1 VPTVYDSN
9 SLSRYIRDGQV
20 WHRDSFDDGKRSIN
34 GNNEM
39 SAAARMIID
48 SADDLARRISDFG
61 DASPK
66 YDQLFEGYAR
76 LALQPGS
83 AVLIFAPNSVEFF
96 FHWIAALANGYVPCA
111 IAPSTKR
118 SLVSALQQS
127 LNIAAIVGPQLDPAR
142 YRAKHAARIGA
153 FHVVACHDTP
163 PSYDPFDVLILTT
176 GTSGSQTACV
186 HSVESLVCNAS
197 MTNKALN
204 ITAADKQLVVLPM
217 YHSYG
222 LITQSIGA
230 IISGC
235 ELKIDGPPFNANR
248 FADLI
253 RKERISIC
261 GITPTI
267 ARDLLR
273 RETVLPALRSMSIG
287 GDRVSPEEVMSLLRK
302 PFINELYITYGL
314 TEAGPRVSVLPAHI
328 APVETYDSVGTAFSG
343 VSTRIEMPDADGV
356 GQLLV
361 KTPSVCRRKVGE
373 NILRQPFT
381 VDGFIETGD
390 LFTKDAAGYLRYIAR
405 QSDILIV
412 KGEKLNTRNIDLVAE
427 LHPDVEFA
435 RTAAS
440 DMNSLV
446 TRLWAKDG
454 KVLDLAEIKQLMKS
468 SLRLHEVPD
477 TLVQERNAV
486 FHK

>member
-1 VPTVYDSN
+1 
-9 SLSRYIRDGQV
+9 
-20 WHRDSFDDGKRSIN
+20 
-34 GNNEM
+34 M
-39 SAAARMIID
+39 SAAARMIIE

-61 DASPK
+61 DVSTK
-66 YDQLFEGYAR
+66 YDLLFEGYAR

-83 AVLIFAPNSVEFF
+83 AVLIFAPNSVEFL

-111 IAPSTKR
+111 IAPSTK
-118 SLVSALQQS
+118 SSFVSALQKS
-127 LNIAAIVGPQLDPAR
+127 LKIAAIVGPGLDPAR
-142 YRAKHAARIGA
+142 YQAKGIRRIGA
-153 FHVVACHDTP
+153 FNAVVCDFTP
-163 PSYDPFDVLILTT
+163 PPYEPFDVLILTT

-197 MTNKALN
+197 MTNETLN

-253 RKERISIC
+253 RREGISIC
-261 GITPTI
+261 GITPTL

-273 RETVLPALRSMSIG
+273 RGTVLPALRSMSIG
-287 GDRVSPEEVMSLLRK
+287 GDRFSPEDVITLLNK
-302 PFINELYITYGL
+302 SFINELYITYGL

-328 APVETYDSVGTAFSG
+328 APVETYDSVGKPFSG
-343 VSTRIEMPDADGV
+343 ISTRIEMPDADGV

-361 KTPSVCRRKVGE
+361 KTPSVCRRKVGKS
-373 NILRQPFT
+373 ILRQPFT
-381 VDGFIETGD
+381 FDGFLETGD
-390 LFTKDAAGYLRYIAR
+390 LFTKDPSGYLRHIAR
-405 QSDILIV
+405 KADIVIV
-412 KGEKLNTRNIDLVAE
+412 KGEKLNTASIDLVAE
-427 LHPDVEFA
+427 SHPDVECA
-435 RTAAS
+435 RTTA
-440 DMNSLV
+440 DDGNLLV
-446 TRLWAKDG
+446 TRLWARDAKR
-454 KVLDLAEIKQLMKS
+454 LDLEEIRRFMGVA
-468 SLRLHEVPD
+468 LRLHEVPD
-477 TLVQERNAV
+477 KVIQEGNAV

>member
-1 VPTVYDSN
+1 
-9 SLSRYIRDGQV
+9 
-20 WHRDSFDDGKRSIN
+20 
-34 GNNEM
+34 M

-48 SADDLARRISDFG
+48 SVDDLARRISDFG

-66 YDQLFEGYAR
+66 YDQLVEGYAR

-83 AVLIFAPNSVEFF
+83 AVLIFAPNSVEFL
-96 FHWIAALANGYVPCA
+96 FHWIAGIANGYVPCA
-111 IAPSTKR
+111 IAPSTKT
-118 SLVSALQQS
+118 SLVSALRKS
-127 LNIAAIVGPQLDPAR
+127 LKIAAIVGPHFDPIR
-142 YRAKHAARIGA
+142 YQAKHSARIGTFDA
-153 FHVVACHDTP
+153 VVFDRIP
-163 PSYDPFDVLILTT
+163 PPYEPFDVLILTT

-186 HSVESLVCNAS
+186 HTVESLACNAS

-204 ITAADKQLVVLPM
+204 ITATDKQLCVVPM

-222 LITQSIGA
+222 LVTQSIGS

-253 RKERISIC
+253 RKEGISIC

-273 RETVLPALRSMSIG
+273 RRTLLPALRSMSIG
-287 GDRVSPEEVMSLLRK
+287 GDRVSPEEVMSLLSK
-302 PFINELYITYGL
+302 SFVNELYITYGQ
-314 TEAGPRVSVLPAHI
+314 TEAGPRISVLPAHT
-328 APVETYDSVGTAFSG
+328 APVEAYDSVGIAFSG
-343 VSTRIEMPDADGV
+343 VSTRIENPDADGV

-373 NILRQPFT
+373 NIQRQPFT
-381 VDGFIETGD
+381 SDGFLETGD
-390 LFTKDAAGYLRYIAR
+390 LFTKDAAGYLRYVAR
-405 QSDILIV
+405 KADILIV
-412 KGEKLNTRNIDLVAE
+412 KGEKLNTRSIDLVAE

-435 RTAAS
+435 RTKAG
-440 DMNSLV
+440 DMNALV
-446 TRLWAKDG
+446 TRLWARDDK
-454 KVLDLAEIKQLMKS
+454 KLDLEEIKKFMKS
-468 SLRLHEVPD
+468 HLRLHEVPD
-477 TLVQERNAV
+477 RVIQETNVV

>member
-1 VPTVYDSN
+1 MN
-9 SLSRYIRDGQV
+9 
-20 WHRDSFDDGKRSIN
+20 
-34 GNNEM
+34 
-39 SAAARMIID
+39 AAARMIIE
-48 SADDLARRISDFG
+48 SAPDLGRRFSDFG
-61 DASPK
+61 DVPPK

-83 AVLIFAPNSVEFF
+83 AVLIFAPNSVEFLL
-96 FHWIAALANGYVPCA
+96 HWIAVLANGYVPCA
-111 IAPSTKR
+111 IAPSTKA
-118 SLVSALQQS
+118 SLVSTLQKS
-127 LNIAAIVGPQLDPAR
+127 LNIAVIVGPQLDPAR
-142 YRAKHAARIGA
+142 YQAKHFARIGR
-153 FHVVACHDTP
+153 FNVVVCNRTA
-163 PSYDPFDVLILTT
+163 PSYEPFDVLMLTT
-176 GTSGSQTACV
+176 GTSGWQTACV
-186 HSVESLVCNAS
+186 HTVESLVCNAS

-204 ITAADKQLVVLPM
+204 ITATDKQLVVLPM

-222 LITQSIGA
+222 LVTQSIGS

-253 RKERISIC
+253 RHEHISIC

-273 RETVLPALRSMSIG
+273 RGTALPPLRSMSIG
-287 GDRVSPEEVMSLLRK
+287 GDRVSPEEVTTFLSK

-328 APVETYDSVGTAFSG
+328 APVLTYDSVGMPFSG
-343 VSTRIEMPDADGV
+343 ISIRIETPDANGV

-361 KTPSVCRRKVGE
+361 KTPSVCRRKVGGLV
-373 NILRQPFT
+373 LRQPFT
-381 VDGFIETGD
+381 SDGFLETGD
-390 LFTKDAAGYLRYIAR
+390 LFTKDADGYLRYVAR
-405 QSDILIV
+405 KADVLIV
-412 KGEKLNTRNIDLVAE
+412 KGEKLNTRSIDLVAE

-435 RTAAS
+435 RTTAN
-440 DMNSLV
+440 DTNSLV
-446 TRLWAKDG
+446 TRLWAKDD
-454 KVLDLAEIKQLMKS
+454 KILDLEEIKTFMRL

-477 TLVQERNAV
+477 TVIQEKNAV

>member
-1 VPTVYDSN
+1 
-9 SLSRYIRDGQV
+9 
-20 WHRDSFDDGKRSIN
+20 
-34 GNNEM
+34 
-39 SAAARMIID
+39 MIIETV
-48 SADDLARRISDFG
+48 DDLAPRVSDFG

-83 AVLIFAPNSVEFF
+83 AILIFAPNSVEFL
-96 FHWIAALANGYVPCA
+96 FHWIAVLANGYVPCA
-111 IAPSTKR
+111 IAPSTKS
-118 SLVSALQQS
+118 SLVTALQKS
-127 LNIAAIVGPQLDPAR
+127 LNIAAITGPRLEPIR
-142 YRAKHAARIGA
+142 YETKRLERIGA
-153 FHVVACHDTP
+153 FDVVVCDRTP
-163 PSYDPFDVLILTT
+163 PSYEPFDVLILTT

-186 HSVESLVCNAS
+186 HTVESLVCNAS

-204 ITAADKQLVVLPM
+204 ITAADKQLIVLPM
-217 YHSYG
+217 YHCYG

-253 RKERISIC
+253 RKEGISIC

-273 RETVLPALRSMSIG
+273 RGTVLPSLRSMSIG
-287 GDRVSPEEVMSLLRK
+287 GDRVSREEVTSLLSK

-314 TEAGPRVSVLPAHI
+314 TEAGPRVSVLPAHM
-328 APVETYDSVGTAFSG
+328 APVETYDSVGKPFSG
-343 VSTRIEMPDADGV
+343 VITRIEKPDSAGV

-361 KTPSVCRRKVGE
+361 KTPSVCRRKVGPT
-373 NILRQPFT
+373 ILRQPFT
-381 VDGFIETGD
+381 SDGFLKTGD
-390 LFTKDAAGYLRYIAR
+390 LFTQDAAGYLRYVAR
-405 QSDILIV
+405 KADILIV
-412 KGEKLNTRNIDLVAE
+412 KGEKLNTRSIDLVAE
-427 LHPDVEFA
+427 SHPDVECA
-435 RTAAS
+435 RTAAGEL
-440 DMNSLV
+440 NSVV
-446 TRLWAKDG
+446 TRLWAREG
-454 KVLDLAEIKQLMKS
+454 KILDLEEIKKFMKS

-477 TLVQERNAV
+477 KIIQEREAV

>member
-1 VPTVYDSN
+1 
-9 SLSRYIRDGQV
+9 
-20 WHRDSFDDGKRSIN
+20 
-34 GNNEM
+34 M

-48 SADDLARRISDFG
+48 SARDLARRISDFG
-61 DASPK
+61 DAPPK
-66 YDQLFEGYAR
+66 YDHLFEGYAR
-76 LALQPGS
+76 LGLQPGS
-83 AVLIFAPNSVEFF
+83 AVLIFAPNSIEFLL
-96 FHWIAALANGYVPCA
+96 HWIAALANGYVPCA
-111 IAPSTKR
+111 IAPSTKTSFVTALLK
-118 SLVSALQQS
+118 SLK
-127 LNIAAIVGPQLDPAR
+127 IAAIAGPQLDPAR
-142 YRAKHAARIGA
+142 YQAKYSARIGTFNA
-153 FHVVACHDTP
+153 VVCDRIP
-163 PSYDPFDVLILTT
+163 PAYEPFDVLILTT

-186 HSVESLVCNAS
+186 HTVESLACNAG

-204 ITAADKQLVVLPM
+204 ITAADKQLCVLPM

-222 LITQSIGA
+222 LVIQSIGS

-273 RETVLPALRSMSIG
+273 RGTVLPALRSMSIG
-287 GDRVSPEEVMSLLRK
+287 GDRLSPEEVMSLLTK

-314 TEAGPRVSVLPAHI
+314 TEAGPRVSVLPAHV
-328 APVETYDSVGTAFSG
+328 APVESYDSVGLAFSG
-343 VSTRIEMPDADGV
+343 VSTRIEMPDAKGV

-361 KTPSVCRRKVGE
+361 KTPSVCRRRVGA

-381 VDGFIETGD
+381 TDGFLETGD
-390 LFTKDAAGYLRYIAR
+390 LFTKDAAGYLRYVAR
-405 QSDILIV
+405 KADILIV
-412 KGEKLNTRNIDLVAE
+412 KGEKLNTRSIDLVAQS
-427 LHPDVEFA
+427 HPDVEFA
-435 RTAAS
+435 RTTAG

-446 TRLWAKDG
+446 TRLWARDDKT
-454 KVLDLAEIKQLMKS
+454 LDLEEIKTFMRS

-477 TLVQERNAV
+477 KFIQEANAV

>member
-1 VPTVYDSN
+1 V
-9 SLSRYIRDGQV
+9 
-20 WHRDSFDDGKRSIN
+20 RS
-34 GNNEM
+34 NNEM
-39 SAAARMIID
+39 NAAASMIID
-48 SADDLARRISDFG
+48 SPSDLTRRISDFG

-66 YDQLFEGYAR
+66 YDQVFEGYAR

-83 AVLIFAPNSVEFF
+83 AVLILTPNSVEFLL
-96 FHWIAALANGYVPCA
+96 HWIAALANGYVPCA
-111 IAPSTKR
+111 IAPSTKT
-118 SLVSALQQS
+118 SLVSALQRS
-127 LNIAAIVGPQLDPAR
+127 LKISAIVGPHLDPTR
-142 YRAKHAARIGA
+142 YQAKHLGRIGTFNA
-153 FHVVACHDTP
+153 VACDRIP
-163 PSYDPFDVLILTT
+163 PPYEPFDVLILTT

-186 HSVESLVCNAS
+186 HTVESLACNAS

-204 ITAADKQLVVLPM
+204 ITAADKQLCVLPL

-222 LITQSIGA
+222 LVTQSIGS

-273 RETVLPALRSMSIG
+273 RGTVLPPLRSMSIG
-287 GDRVSPEEVMSLLRK
+287 GDRVSPEEVMSLLSK
-302 PFINELYITYGL
+302 PFINELYITYGM
-314 TEAGPRVSVLPAHI
+314 TEAGPRVSVLPAHT
-328 APVETYDSVGTAFSG
+328 APVEAYDSVGMAFSD
-343 VSTRIEMPDADGV
+343 VSTRIERPDANGV

-361 KTPSVCRRKVGE
+361 KTPSVCRRKVGP

-381 VDGFIETGD
+381 ADGFLETGD
-390 LFTKDAAGYLRYIAR
+390 LFTKDAAGYLRYVAR
-405 QSDILIV
+405 KADILIV
-412 KGEKLNTRNIDLVAE
+412 KGEKLNTRSIDLVAE

-435 RTAAS
+435 STKAS
-440 DMNSLV
+440 DLNSLV
-446 TRLWAKDG
+446 TRLWARDDKT
-454 KVLDLAEIKQLMKS
+454 LDLEEIKKFMKS
-468 SLRLHEVPD
+468 HLRLHEVPD
-477 TLVQERNAV
+477 EVIQQRNDV

>member
-1 VPTVYDSN
+1 
-9 SLSRYIRDGQV
+9 
-20 WHRDSFDDGKRSIN
+20 
-34 GNNEM
+34 M
-39 SAAARMIID
+39 SAAARTIID
-48 SADDLARRISDFG
+48 NADDLSRRISDFG
-61 DASPK
+61 DTPPK
-66 YDQLFEGYAR
+66 YDRLFEGYAR

-83 AVLIFAPNSVEFF
+83 AILIFASNSVEFL

-111 IAPSTKR
+111 IAPSTKM
-118 SLVSALQQS
+118 SLVSALQKS
-127 LNIAAIVGPQLDPAR
+127 LKIAAIIGPQLDPAR
-142 YRAKHAARIGA
+142 YRAKHFARIGA
-153 FHVVACHDTP
+153 FHVVVCDRTP
-163 PSYDPFDVLILTT
+163 PSYEPFDVLILTT

-186 HSVESLVCNAS
+186 HTVESLVCNAS
-197 MTNKALN
+197 MTNKTLN

-261 GITPTI
+261 GVTPTI

-273 RETVLPALRSMSIG
+273 RRTVLPALRSMSIG
-287 GDRVSPEEVMSLLRK
+287 GDRVSTEEVMSLLSK
-302 PFINELYITYGL
+302 SFINELYITYGL

-328 APVETYDSVGTAFSG
+328 APVETYDSVGMAFDG
-343 VSTRIEMPDADGV
+343 ISTRIEAPDADGV

-361 KTPSVCRRKVGE
+361 KTPSVCRRRVGG

-381 VDGFIETGD
+381 SDGLLETGD
-390 LFTKDAAGYLRYIAR
+390 LFTKDAAGYLRYVAR
-405 QSDILIV
+405 KSDILIV
-412 KGEKLNTRNIDLVAE
+412 KGEKLNTKSVDLVAE
-427 LHPDVEFA
+427 SHPDVEFA
-435 RTAAS
+435 RTTAD

-446 TRLWAKDG
+446 TRLWAKDD
-454 KVLDLAEIKQLMKS
+454 KTLDLEEIAAFMKL

-477 TLVQERNAV
+477 KVIQEINAV

>member
-1 VPTVYDSN
+1 
-9 SLSRYIRDGQV
+9 
-20 WHRDSFDDGKRSIN
+20 
-34 GNNEM
+34 
-39 SAAARMIID
+39 MIID

-61 DASPK
+61 DAPPK
-66 YDQLFEGYAR
+66 YAQIFEGYAR

-83 AVLIFAPNSVEFF
+83 AVLIFAPNSVEFL

-111 IAPSTKR
+111 IAPSTKT
-118 SLVSALQQS
+118 SLVSALQKS
-127 LNIAAIVGPQLDPAR
+127 LKIAAIVGPRLDPAR
-142 YRAKHAARIGA
+142 YQAKHFARIGA
-153 FHVVACHDTP
+153 FHVVVCERTP
-163 PSYDPFDVLILTT
+163 PSYEPFDVLILTT

-186 HSVESLVCNAS
+186 HTVESLACNAS
-197 MTNKALN
+197 MTNQALN
-204 ITAADKQLVVLPM
+204 ITAADKQLCVLPM

-222 LITQSIGA
+222 LVTQSIGA

-248 FADLI
+248 FAELI
-253 RKERISIC
+253 RKEGISIC

-273 RETVLPALRSMSIG
+273 RGTVLPALRSMSIG
-287 GDRVSPEEVMSLLRK
+287 GDRVSPEEVTSLLGK

-314 TEAGPRVSVLPAHI
+314 TEAGPRVSVLPAHV
-328 APVETYDSVGTAFSG
+328 APVEAYDTVGMAFSG
-343 VSTRIEMPDADGV
+343 VSTRIEKPDAAGV

-361 KTPSVCRRKVGE
+361 KTPSVCRRRVGA

-381 VDGFIETGD
+381 SDGFLETGD
-390 LFTKDAAGYLRYIAR
+390 LFTKDAAGYLRYVAR
-405 QSDILIV
+405 KADILIV
-412 KGEKLNTRNIDLVAE
+412 KGEKLNTRSIDLVAE

-435 RTAAS
+435 RTTAG

-446 TRLWAKDG
+446 TRLWAKDD
-454 KVLDLAEIKQLMKS
+454 KVLDLDEIKKLMRS

-477 TLVQERNAV
+477 KIVQERNDV

>member
-1 VPTVYDSN
+1 
-9 SLSRYIRDGQV
+9 
-20 WHRDSFDDGKRSIN
+20 
-34 GNNEM
+34 M
-39 SAAARMIID
+39 SAAARLMIE
-48 SADDLARRISDFG
+48 SADDLARRVTDFG

-66 YDQLFEGYAR
+66 YAQLFEGYAR

-83 AVLIFAPNSVEFF
+83 AVLIFAPNSVEFLL
-96 FHWIAALANGYVPCA
+96 HWIAVLANGYVPCA
-111 IAPSTKR
+111 IAPSAKT
-118 SLVSALQQS
+118 SFVSALRKS
-127 LNIAAIVGPQLDPAR
+127 LQIAAIVGPQLDPAR
-142 YRAKHAARIGA
+142 YQAKSSARIGA
-153 FHVVACHDTP
+153 FHAAVYDRIP
-163 PSYDPFDVLILTT
+163 PAYEPFDVLMLTT

-186 HSVESLVCNAS
+186 HTVESLVCNAG
-197 MTNKALN
+197 MTNKALD

-222 LITQSIGA
+222 LITQSIGS

-235 ELKIDGPPFNANR
+235 ELRIDGPPFNANR

-253 RKERISIC
+253 RKENITIC

-273 RETVLPALRSMSIG
+273 RGTVLPPVRSMSIG
-287 GDRVSPEEVMSLLRK
+287 GDRVTREEVTSLLAK

-328 APVETYDSVGTAFSG
+328 APAEAHDSVGRAFSG
-343 VSTRIEMPDADGV
+343 VSTRIDKPDADGV

-361 KTPSVCRRKVGE
+361 QTPSVCRRKVGE
-373 NILRQPFT
+373 NIGRQPFT
-381 VDGFIETGD
+381 SDGYLETGD
-390 LFTKDAAGYLRYIAR
+390 LFTKDAAGYLRYVAR
-405 QSDILIV
+405 KADILIV
-412 KGEKLNTRNIDLVAE
+412 KGEKLNTRSIDRVAE
-427 LHPDVEFA
+427 SHPDVEFA
-435 RTAAS
+435 RTTAG

-446 TRLWAKDG
+446 TRLWAKDD
-454 KVLDLAEIKQLMKS
+454 KPLDLEEIRKFLRS

-477 TLVQERNAV
+477 QVIQEKNAV

>member
-1 VPTVYDSN
+1 
-9 SLSRYIRDGQV
+9 
-20 WHRDSFDDGKRSIN
+20 
-34 GNNEM
+34 M

-48 SADDLARRISDFG
+48 SAGDLARRISDFS

-76 LALQPGS
+76 LALPPGS
-83 AVLIFAPNSVEFF
+83 AILIFAPNSVEFL

-111 IAPSTKR
+111 IAPSTKTWLVTALLK
-118 SLVSALQQS
+118 SLK
-127 LNIAAIVGPQLDPAR
+127 IAAIVGPQLNPAR
-142 YRAKHAARIGA
+142 YQAKHLERIGA
-153 FHVVACHDTP
+153 FSAVVCDRTAP
-163 PSYDPFDVLILTT
+163 PYEPFDVLILTT

-186 HSVESLVCNAS
+186 HTVESLVCNAS

-204 ITAADKQLVVLPM
+204 ITAVDKQLVVLPM

-248 FADLI
+248 FAHLI
-253 RKERISIC
+253 REERISIC

-273 RETVLPALRSMSIG
+273 RGTVLPALRSMSIG
-287 GDRVSPEEVMSLLRK
+287 GDRVSPEEVMSLLSK
-302 PFINELYITYGL
+302 SFISELYITYGL

-328 APVETYDSVGTAFSG
+328 APVEAYNSVGMAFTG
-343 VSTRIEMPDADGV
+343 ISTRIEKPDANGV

-361 KTPSVCRRKVGE
+361 KTPSVCRRRVGE

-381 VDGFIETGD
+381 SDGFLETGD
-390 LFTKDAAGYLRYIAR
+390 LFTKDAAGYLRYVAR
-405 QSDILIV
+405 KADILIV
-412 KGEKLNTRNIDLVAE
+412 KGEKLNTRSIDLVAE
-427 LHPDVEFA
+427 SHPDVECA
-435 RTAAS
+435 RTTAG

-446 TRLWAKDG
+446 TRLWARDDKI
-454 KVLDLAEIKQLMKS
+454 LDLEEIKNFMRS
-468 SLRLHEVPD
+468 SLRLHEIPD
-477 TLVQERNAV
+477 KVIQESSAV